1 MNERQHLPD
10 ANRLSILAST
20 ILLAYA
26 ISPYVNIPVRSFG
39 FGVFGIVYNF
49 EFNFGLVLSLLVSML
64 AAVGAD
70 WLIRGHPELKETN
83 TMQHWILPALT
94 AWVIGVPLRNLQPR
108 FEWWVV
114 FAFGGALLILVF
126 VAEYIVVDLSD
137 DLYAPAAIGLSAVS
151 FALYLFLVISLRAA
165 GLRLYTILPAIVVS
179 MALVALRT
187 LYLRLSGRWCLV
199 WGAAISVIVGQIA
212 VGLHYWPLSPL
223 SFGLLLVGP
232 SYALTSVAASI
243 EENHPWRTLW
253 IEPAVMLVILW
264 GLAFAVA
271 A

>member
-1 MNERQHLPD
+1 MNEKQHLPD

-39 FGVFGIVYNF
+39 ISILGIAYNF
-49 EFNFGLVLSLLVSML
+49 DFNFSLLLSLLVSLL

-70 WLIRGHPELKETN
+70 WLVRGHPELRETN

-94 AWVIGVPLRNLQPR
+94 AWVIGVPLRNLQPGV
-108 FEWWVV
+108 EWWVV
-114 FAFGGALLILVF
+114 FGFGGLLLILVF

-137 DLYAPAAIGLSAVS
+137 DLHAPAAIGLSAVS

-165 GLRLYTILPAIVVS
+165 GLRLYTILPAIVVC

-187 LYLRLSGRWCLV
+187 LYLRLNGRWCLA
-199 WGAAISVIVGQIA
+199 WGVAIAIIVGQFA
-212 VGLHYWPLSPL
+212 VGFHYWPLSPL

-232 SYALTSVAASI
+232 SYALTSIAASI
-243 EENHPWRTLW
+243 EEKHPWQTLW
-253 IEPAVMLVILW
+253 IEPAVMLVVLW
-264 GLAFAVA
+264 GLAFVVSA
-271 A
+271 